1 MNAKANEGAKQLAVN
16 EDLPHLLPSRIESS
30 EQQTIEQQQ
39 EPPQIQ
45 QPHQTPASPHDPE
58 LETGIDNTKPLPISY
73 IAKRALSFPSSGH
86 RDAATRMKA
95 LRRKL
100 DLMFSNPGIDNTYIY
115 NNDLLHHGTQN
126 VIMAKATESTTLP
139 CTKTHIAPLPSE
151 SKSTSS
157 VDALPPTR
165 LSTFASAAAA
175 AAAEHGLQTTSPT
188 GTPKCPVDI
197 STVSKLSADM
207 EMSRCS
213 IYGHSHGV
221 PKLAQ
226 SDAYTRS
233 NILATADQNTDSIP
247 LITASQSI
255 PCNSPD
261 DPTPT
266 SLDAVSTGHGLS
278 EHGSN
283 DVAAIERGTSSI
295 TNPLLITDTHATSS
309 QYLKEVR
316 TVNTYISELQLQKHN
331 LTLQLNIY
339 RHLLGDRDLI
349 IRDLRRYLRTAQAAV
364 KKAEKKSSVTM
375 ADARDTF
382 KPVSDLEQYRMSSS
396 GRLNH
401 SQNNVYIRNHSQI
414 KAHDRTFAL
423 THAQGAIAIGG
434 SSLYAPISF
443 PLSNGN
449 HTAPTSNSSAMQ
461 PVQAPAIQQ
470 VQPYTHT
477 SSLNLSRA
485 LPIHRYRGQTRSPNA
500 PIYPPTIYRS
510 NSNEYH
516 PPYSSYTNFSHPLP
530 TMNGYGQVA
539 QVSTPYDCYR
549 YVQYQQQGP
558 NKQNTLL
565 PPLPNALTNTWST
578 PAPTLAQGSSAP
590 AKVSSDP
597 EPPILTSYTMNHRQ
611 THHSVLPSLQDSA
624 MHQRPLY
631 HPGQF
636 YHMRH
641 PTPLPSSR
649 LSGREKDNVVLSSDT
664 EPPS

>member
-1 MNAKANEGAKQLAVN
+1 
-16 EDLPHLLPSRIESS
+16 
-30 EQQTIEQQQ
+30 
-39 EPPQIQ
+39 
-45 QPHQTPASPHDPE
+45 
-58 LETGIDNTKPLPISY
+58 
-73 IAKRALSFPSSGH
+73 
-86 RDAATRMKA
+86 MKA

-157 VDALPPTR
+157 VDALLPTR

-213 IYGHSHGV
+213 IYGHSHGIRT
-221 PKLAQ
+221 PHRL
-226 SDAYTRS
+226 
-233 NILATADQNTDSIP
+233 NISKK
-247 LITASQSI
+247 
-255 PCNSPD
+255 C
-261 DPTPT
+261 
-266 SLDAVSTGHGLS
+266 
-278 EHGSN
+278 
-283 DVAAIERGTSSI
+283 
-295 TNPLLITDTHATSS
+295 
-309 QYLKEVR
+309 

-375 ADARDTF
+375 ADARTPF

-423 THAQGAIAIGG
+423 THAQGAIAIGVKLVCPYLT
-434 SSLYAPISF
+434 S
-443 PLSNGN
+443 LSNGN

-565 PPLPNALTNTWST
+565 PPLPNALTNTWNSSFGAT
-578 PAPTLAQGSSAP
+578 FFTGQRHASEAPIS
-590 AKVSSDP
+590 
-597 EPPILTSYTMNHRQ
+597 
-611 THHSVLPSLQDSA
+611 
-624 MHQRPLY
+624 
-631 HPGQF
+631 PGQF
-636 YHMRH
+636 YHMMDL
-641 PTPLPSSR
+641 PTAI
-649 LSGREKDNVVLSSDT
+649 
-664 EPPS
+664 